1 MSDADATKDEKTTE
15 EASEELANDQ
25 QVIDQVET
33 ENQAE
38 KEQQKGEEATQIPK
52 LEDGQDK
59 VEENKTS
66 KSSMKFTFSI
76 PIEKLKL
83 FSFEKRYCSF

>member
-1 MSDADATKDEKTTE
+1 MSDAEATKDEKTTE

-66 KSSMKFTFSI
+66 KFSMKFTFSI

-83 FSFEKRYCSF
+83 FSFEKR